1 MNKAKSSEQHLDIS
15 HSSIFVN
22 LNVGSSSNNMDIPDR
37 TLSSIFF
44 ESDGGPDDEYR
55 TYRGLV
61 LDLSY
66 RPINVVCWKRAL
78 CLQIMEKADVL
89 EYYDQAVKATN
100 QDYFIPAVLRVS
112 SFVYTPKQKK
122 VRLNLTRRN
131 VLFRDKFKCQYCGAR
146 EDLTMDHVLAASRG
160 GKWEWENLVT
170 ACSSCNV
177 KKGDKTLEEAH
188 MKLLKPPREPK
199 ELDSIDIPHGSLN
212 TYRRLGQRRS
222 PPPTQWLDYLPK
234 RTSFF

>member
-66 RPINVVCWKRAL
+66 RLAAL
-78 CLQIMEKADVL
+78 YILQNRRRCGSTLL
-89 EYYDQAVKATN
+89 EGMSYFGTN
-100 QDYFIPAVLRVS
+100 SNAIGACR
-112 SFVYTPKQKK
+112 
-122 VRLNLTRRN
+122 
-131 VLFRDKFKCQYCGAR
+131 YCGAR

>member
-1 MNKAKSSEQHLDIS
+1 
-15 HSSIFVN
+15 
-22 LNVGSSSNNMDIPDR
+22 
-37 TLSSIFF
+37 
-44 ESDGGPDDEYR
+44 
-55 TYRGLV
+55 
-61 LDLSY
+61 
-66 RPINVVCWKRAL
+66 
-78 CLQIMEKADVL
+78 
-89 EYYDQAVKATN
+89 
-100 QDYFIPAVLRVS
+100 
-112 SFVYTPKQKK
+112 
-122 VRLNLTRRN
+122 
-131 VLFRDKFKCQYCGAR
+131 
-146 EDLTMDHVLAASRG
+146 MDHVLAASRG